1 MALLTWNDE
10 KYSVGVKE
18 LDGQHKKLVDTLN
31 LLHEGMMKGQ
41 AQSVT
46 GPLLMKLVD
55 YTRDHFA
62 AEEKIFA
69 TTRYP
74 QAARHKNEHVELTR
88 QVVDF
93 VGRYDRGEIAL
104 NVQLLN
110 FLRDWLTNHILK
122 EDKEYGPWLNKAGV
136 N

>member
-1 MALLTWNDE
+1 MALLTWSD

-18 LDGQHKKLVDTLN
+18 LDGQHMKLVETLN
-31 LLHEGMMKGQ
+31 QLHDGMMKGQ
-41 AQSVT
+41 AKSVT

-62 AEEKIFA
+62 AEERIFA

-74 QAARHKNEHVELTR
+74 QAARHKTEHVELTR
-88 QVVDF
+88 QVEEF
-93 VGRYDRGEIAL
+93 VGRYDRGEITL

-136 N
+136 L